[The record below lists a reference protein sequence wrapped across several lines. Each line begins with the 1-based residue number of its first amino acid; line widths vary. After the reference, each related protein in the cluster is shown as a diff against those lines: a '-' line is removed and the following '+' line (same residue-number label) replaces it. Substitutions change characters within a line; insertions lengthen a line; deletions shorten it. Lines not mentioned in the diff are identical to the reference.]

1 MSWTKH
7 LSKRYQK
14 EFWFNQ
20 STGES
25 TWKNPNESTD
35 INIKKKSTLSPE
47 PITDSRKLRNDKL
60 KRLLIEYVRRKKKEE
75 SDKKCLEESEK
86 NEKSSN
92 IEDLSNKV
100 ENLKIEKKENE
111 KSIVQPEKPK
121 IKPKK
126 SYSSYL
132 DNDSEY
138 KNYEFVNG
146 NGIGLTIRATD
157 KYDAMEQ
164 ARDVA
169 QSLNPYD

>member
-1 MSWTKH
+1 H
-7 LSKRYQK
+7 RQ
-14 EFWFNQ
+14 
-20 STGES
+20 ES
-25 TWKNPNESTD
+25 MKKLIQRT
-35 INIKKKSTLSPE
+35 KKK
-47 PITDSRKLRNDKL
+47 KQ
-60 KRLLIEYVRRKKKEE
+60 
-75 SDKKCLEESEK
+75 ESEK
-86 NEKSSN
+86 NEKSSD

-100 ENLKIEKKENE
+100 TNLTIEKKENE
-111 KSIVQPEKPK
+111 HSKVELDKPK

-146 NGIGLTIRATD
+146 NGIGLTVRATD

>member
-35 INIKKKSTLSPE
+35 NNIKKKSILSPE

-60 KRLLIEYVRRKKKEE
+60 KRLLIEYVRRKKKE
-75 SDKKCLEESEK
+75 KSEK